1 MGETNESFLRKARFA
16 GLRLFRLRSIKG
28 KIFIIFAAAFLSM
41 TVLTALNFWNLS
53 MLKTRML
60 LSEGYDDLLNNILE
74 VRRFEKNYLI
84 YRDNRS
90 LAESKEYLDRIDL
103 LVKNL
108 ASDLPHLTGG
118 PTFMNFQTTLQ
129 EYGGVIDRIIRG
141 DTDASELLRNL
152 GKTLT
157 DNADM
162 FRDIKRK
169 RIHAT
174 IERSSILPL
183 AFLAI
188 FVFLMVLVLWLL
200 SHGLLKPL
208 DVVMETTRLVGRG
221 DFRPIHYQ
229 GVRLEEIEGL
239 IEAFNRMAYELE
251 TNQEDLIQAKK
262 IAAIGTFTAGIA
274 HELNNPINNI
284 MLTAESFQDE
294 MGEQLDA
301 HCTELLNDIVSQADR
316 AAEIVRNLLDFSRT
330 ENPAFTKIA
339 PEVILSSA
347 LNLMKNQF
355 KISDV
360 HFHTTVAEGLPPING
375 NLSNLQQ
382 VFTNL
387 FLNAI
392 QVTPP
397 GETVD
402 IRVEQAK
409 NPGYVSFSIEDAGPG
424 IPQENIHKIFE
435 PFFSTKEVGKGT
447 GLGLTVS
454 YSIIKRHG
462 GRIEVSSEKDKGA
475 KFVVLL
481 PNVQQAASGD
491 FIGWTA
497 S

>member
-1 MGETNESFLRKARFA
+1 MSDASESFLVKIQLA
-16 GLRLFRLRSIKG
+16 GIRLFRLKSIKG
-28 KIFIIFAAAFLSM
+28 KIFILFAATFLSI

-53 MLKTRML
+53 MLRTRML

-84 YRDNRS
+84 YKDNGS
-90 LAESKEYLDRIDL
+90 LAESREYLDRIDL

-108 ASDLPHLTGG
+108 AEDLPQLAGG
-118 PTFMNFQTTLQ
+118 GRFAGFQATFRQYR
-129 EYGGVIDRIIRG
+129 EIVDRIGQG
-141 DTDASELLRNL
+141 DMAAPEMLRKL

-157 DNADM
+157 DEAHA
-162 FRDIKRK
+162 FREIKRE

-174 IERSSILPL
+174 IERSSMLPV

-188 FVFLMVLVLWLL
+188 FIFLMVLVLWLL

-208 DVVMETTRLVGRG
+208 DVVMETTRMVGRG

-229 GVRLEEIEGL
+229 GVRLEEIAGL
-239 IEAFNRMAYELE
+239 IDAFNRMAYELE

-284 MLTAESFQDE
+284 VLTAESFQDE
-294 MGEQLDA
+294 YRERLDP
-301 HCTELLNDIVSQADR
+301 HCSEMLSDILGQAER

-330 ENPAFTKIA
+330 ENPAFTRIS
-339 PEVILSSA
+339 PDMILSTT

-355 KISDV
+355 KLSDV
-360 HFHTTVAEGLPPING
+360 HFHTAVADDLPFING

-387 FLNAI
+387 LLNAI
-392 QVTPP
+392 QVTPA
-397 GETVD
+397 GET
-402 IRVEQAK
+402 INICIERAK
-409 NPGYVSFSIEDAGPG
+409 IPGYVSIGIEDAGPG
-424 IPQENIHKIFE
+424 IPQDNLHKIFE
-435 PFFSTKEVGKGT
+435 PFFSTKEVGT

-462 GRIEVSSEKDKGA
+462 GRIEVGNGA
-475 KFVVLL
+475 GRGARFTVLL
-481 PNVQQAASGD
+481 PCLQEAGGGD